1 MLIRLKTILLS
12 AIFVMAVFSCSK
24 HEPFS
29 YKGAEIV
36 VSAGVLTR
44 AGYEGTVTLPDNFV
58 MDIIQNA
65 GVQYDYKT
73 VLMEKD
79 KGRNTYS
86 AVADIKMMWAVNAYT
101 GVDVKAMTLP
111 YGMETVDAANSM
123 QIAVSENQSSESEI
137 LKSDLL
143 AATKKTSEIT
153 VSEGNVKINFSHK
166 LSKLEI
172 NYAFGEGL
180 KASDVQIHTVAL
192 ENVCVKGGYSYS
204 EMAFDSAIDKVLG
217 AISMYH
223 DSSKN
228 LFEAIFFPYVPSSNP
243 RLIVNATILGQERVM
258 TCPIVPKGTSGF
270 VSGKRYTLNV
280 TFTNNSVNVNSVGIE
295 SAWDDDTEDRE
306 FDTV

>member
-143 AATKKTSEIT
+143 AATKKH
-153 VSEGNVKINFSHK
+153 F
-166 LSKLEI
+166 
-172 NYAFGEGL
+172 
-180 KASDVQIHTVAL
+180 
-192 ENVCVKGGYSYS
+192 
-204 EMAFDSAIDKVLG
+204 
-217 AISMYH
+217 
-223 DSSKN
+223 
-228 LFEAIFFPYVPSSNP
+228 
-243 RLIVNATILGQERVM
+243 
-258 TCPIVPKGTSGF
+258 
-270 VSGKRYTLNV
+270 
-280 TFTNNSVNVNSVGIE
+280 
-295 SAWDDDTEDRE
+295 
-306 FDTV
+306 